1 MQMIN
6 SVYSDV
12 ERGRKLNKLIRS
24 VYKYKPE
31 FGLFLITLPLEDGAL
46 IEVYNYNVF
55 LQPYFLERDDEIVVV
70 GITKSKGS
78 ANELLRKIT
87 EDSLRVTG
95 GLDIKKYI
103 NDNFDLIVLPKKRAK
118 KAKKN

>member
-46 IEVYNYNVF
+46 LEVYNYNVF

-95 GLDIKKYI
+95 GLDIKRYI

>member
-46 IEVYNYNVF
+46 LEVYNYNVF

-70 GITKSKGS
+70 GITKSKSS

>member
-46 IEVYNYNVF
+46 LEVYNYNVF

-103 NDNFDLIVLPKKRAK
+103 NDKFDLIVLPKKRAK

>member
-46 IEVYNYNVF
+46 LEVYNYNVF

-103 NDNFDLIVLPKKRAK
+103 NDNFDIIVLPKKRAK

>member
-46 IEVYNYNVF
+46 LEVYNYNVF
-55 LQPYFLERDDEIVVV
+55 LQPYFLERNDEIVVV

>member
-46 IEVYNYNVF
+46 LEVYNYNVF

>member
-1 MQMIN
+1 MIN

-46 IEVYNYNVF
+46 LEVYNYNVF

>member
-31 FGLFLITLPLEDGAL
+31 FGLFLITLPLEDG
-46 IEVYNYNVF
+46 E
-55 LQPYFLERDDEIVVV
+55 
-70 GITKSKGS
+70 
-78 ANELLRKIT
+78 
-87 EDSLRVTG
+87 
-95 GLDIKKYI
+95 
-103 NDNFDLIVLPKKRAK
+103 
-118 KAKKN
+118 